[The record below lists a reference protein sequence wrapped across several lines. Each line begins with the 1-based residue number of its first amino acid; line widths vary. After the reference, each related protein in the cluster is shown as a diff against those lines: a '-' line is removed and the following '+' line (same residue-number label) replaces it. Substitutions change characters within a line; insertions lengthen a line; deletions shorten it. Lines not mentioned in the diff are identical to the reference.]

1 MPILL
6 EHEESQENGL
16 WSYISAS
23 RLNLWARCP
32 LAFRFRYIDGIKTP
46 TNANQFL
53 GQVVYAALETYYRH
67 CQIGSIPIDE
77 DVETFTD
84 AAWQQLT
91 EEEPMTWESSDDVTK
106 CRHQAIDLVR
116 AYTNEYRSQPEKI
129 IAMEASLEAPFVHPT
144 TGEDL
149 GLPLFG
155 VVDLVL
161 DTASSVLLID
171 FKTSATATLIE
182 QSHAVQLTLYSLL
195 MQGNGYD
202 HVETE
207 IRQLVKTKTPK
218 IRAYRFGQRTED
230 HIRQFFDLCREY
242 LDTVDRGVFN
252 PRPCWSCNLCDYR
265 GLCTM

>member
-1 MPILL
+1 L
-6 EHEESQENGL
+6 EIEVDAVVFSDPEMFRQ
-16 WSYISAS
+16 
-23 RLNLWARCP
+23 
-32 LAFRFRYIDGIKTP
+32 LA
-46 TNANQFL
+46 
-53 GQVVYAALETYYRH
+53 
-67 CQIGSIPIDE
+67 
-77 DVETFTD
+77 
-84 AAWQQLT
+84 
-91 EEEPMTWESSDDVTK
+91 EEEPMTWESSDDAVK
-106 CRHQAIDLVR
+106 FRHQTVDLVR
-116 AYTNEYRSQPEKI
+116 AYAKEYRPQPEKI

-149 GLPLFG
+149 GVPLFG

-161 DTASSVLLID
+161 DTTSSVLLVD

-182 QSHAVQLTLYSLL
+182 QSCSVQLTLYSLL

-202 HVETE
+202 QVETE

-218 IRAYRFGQRTED
+218 ICAYRFGQRTEG

-242 LDTVDRGVFN
+242 LVALDHGVFN

>member
-1 MPILL
+1 MSILL
-6 EHEESQENGL
+6 EHEESQKNGL

-23 RLNLWARCP
+23 RLNLWGRCP

-46 TNANQFL
+46 TNANLFL
-53 GQVVYAALETYYRH
+53 GQVVHAALESYYRH
-67 CQIGSIPIDE
+67 CQIGLTPVDE
-77 DVETFTD
+77 DVETFVD
-84 AAWQQLT
+84 AAWQQLA
-91 EEEPMTWESSDDVTK
+91 EEEPMTWESPDEAAK
-106 CRHQAIDLVR
+106 CRHQAVDLVK
-116 AYTNEYRSQPEKI
+116 AYAEEYRAQPEKI

-149 GLPLFG
+149 GVPLFG

-161 DTASSVLLID
+161 ENANSVLLVD
-171 FKTSATATLIE
+171 FKTSATAMLIE
-182 QSHAVQLTLYSLL
+182 QSCSVQLTLYSLL

-218 IRAYRFGQRTED
+218 IRAYRFGERTEG
-230 HIRQFFDLCREY
+230 HVRQFFDLCREY
-242 LDTVDRGVFN
+242 LRHLDHGVFN
-252 PRPCWSCNLCDYR
+252 PRPCWSCNLCNYR